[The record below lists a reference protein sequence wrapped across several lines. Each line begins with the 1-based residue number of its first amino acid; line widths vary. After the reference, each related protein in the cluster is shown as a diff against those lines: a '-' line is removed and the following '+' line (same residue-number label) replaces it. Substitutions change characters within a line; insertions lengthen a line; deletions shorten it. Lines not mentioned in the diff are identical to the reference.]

1 MPLLDPPRR
10 FRILAIDDEPA
21 NLKLL
26 NALLRDDYSLSFASC
41 GVDGLIAAHK
51 HHPDLILLD
60 IMMPEMDGYEVLRRL
75 RSDPQTSGTP
85 VIFVTARRDQ
95 EGEEEGF
102 DAGAVDYISKPIKPR
117 LLQARVRTHLALAD
131 QRNSYRQQVFEAT
144 QDLKKSYHEAIHML
158 GTAGHFN
165 DQDTGLHIWRMGAF
179 AGAIARAKLWPVERA
194 AMLELAAAM
203 HDMGKVGIPDQILR
217 KPGKLTEEEWRTM
230 KRHSALG
237 HQILNKAT
245 SPVFKL
251 AAEVALHHHE
261 RWDGTGYPAGLAG
274 NAIPESARIVAIADV
289 FDALTMVRPYKVAW
303 PVDKAFD
310 EISRSA
316 GTHLDPNLVEIFL
329 SVRGEILMLKER
341 WDSREAAA

>member
-1 MPLLDPPRR
+1 MRKV
-10 FRILAIDDEPA
+10 LAIDDEPA

-26 NALLRDDYSLSFASC
+26 NSVLRSDYAMSFAAS
-41 GVDGLIAAHK
+41 GVDGLIAARK
-51 HHPDLILLD
+51 HRPDLILLD

-75 RSDPQTSGTP
+75 RSDPETSDIP

-95 EGEEEGF
+95 EGEEAGF
-102 DAGAVDYISKPIKPR
+102 DAGAVDFICKPIKPR
-117 LLQARVRTHLALAD
+117 LLQSRIRTHLDLAD
-131 QRNSYRQQVFEAT
+131 QRNGYRQQVFEAT
-144 QDLKKSYHEAIHML
+144 RDLKKSYHEAIHML

-179 AGAIARAKLWPVERA
+179 AGAIARGNLWEVERA

-203 HDMGKVGIPDQILR
+203 HDMGKVGIPDEILR
-217 KPGKLTEEEWRTM
+217 KPGKLTDQEWQVM

-237 HQILNKAT
+237 HQILSKAT

-261 RWDGTGYPAGLAG
+261 RWDGGGYPAGLQG

-310 EISRSA
+310 EIRHSA
-316 GTHLDPNLVEIFL
+316 GTHLDPHLVDVFL
-329 SVRGEILMLKER
+329 SVRDEILMLKER